1 MGPSG
6 RSRPSAE
13 PEDRVTRCDLEQLL
27 VGGGRVDAVE
37 EHADLELPA
46 PQVGAQDLR
55 LHLVGHLGRGEDLD
69 PAAEVQL
76 PATGHPHVPNPLRV
90 AAGGHEVALA
100 LVPEQVAGRGPPL
113 AALAPTDVKDTRA
126 QQADAHPGE
135 AGDDPAGDAVR
146 EVVAGDDAKFGRGH
160 GVLLGVRA
168 STASRAVLLLEN
180 SVHAPGTH
188 VKSTAL
194 KRDRQSHA
202 KKATILLV
210 RTRSEA
216 TRHTRSALHARTCAR
231 AGSRP

>member
-37 EHADLELPA
+37 DHADLELPA

-55 LHLVGHLGRGEDLD
+55 RLLVGHLGRGEDLD
-69 PAAEVQL
+69 PAAEVLL

-100 LVPEQVAGRGPPL
+100 LVPEQVDGRGPPL
-113 AALAPTDVKDTRA
+113 AALAPTDVKDARA
-126 QQADAHPGE
+126 QQAAAHP
-135 AGDDPAGDAVR
+135 GDAVR